1 MAMNAEV
8 KTYVQQNKK
17 ATNVAV
23 SSTPTAVKA
32 TMGAKYVSGTKADV
46 PEGYAQVTLTAGD
59 VWQDGSGYQM
69 LLDEDAIAYGTI
81 IPEQGGLT
89 TSGDASAETYA
100 EFEYKIPE
108 NADGALTTTNMV
120 MDASVTILIPA
131 GVYDWCITNP
141 TPGDR
146 MWIAS
151 SNGSIGGRADDFEF
165 VSGVAY
171 EFVVSLGGSN
181 DQVDLIVDDPTAPTI
196 PTDVTVN
203 AVSADGTTATVAWV
217 PGENNASWNLRW
229 RPWTDPALMNKL
241 WDFPLDGY
249 EAQLDEG
256 WMVYDAD
263 GDGNGW
269 GLAYSS
275 DAQDDVCFYSSSYIS
290 GVGAVTPDNWLF
302 TPAVGLGGT
311 LKFDAWQQSSSYPDK
326 IMVYVC
332 DNPDWESVDEF
343 VPVSEFIQPAG
354 TTAESFE
361 IDLSEYEGM
370 GVIAFRHYDCTDK
383 WSIYIDNIA
392 VEPAEWTLCENV
404 ENPYTIEGLM
414 EGTVYEVQV
423 QGVNGD
429 GVSDWTASTI
439 FTTLADVDTPVI
451 VSAEPTATTSEVTW
465 TAGANNDDWN
475 LRYREYVETT
485 MESKTWTF
493 PVGNDGTSVVTDG
506 WGSSIDFDGDGYDW
520 GLMATDGDETTNPT
534 DACWYS
540 ESYVN
545 EVGAVNP
552 DNWLISPEITFGGQI
567 SFYAWGVDASWAAE
581 VFNVLV
587 APSSAI
593 EGTTVYTDQF
603 VSITPDVTVNGTK
616 TQYTFDLS
624 AYQGTG
630 YVVIQHH
637 NVTDQFCL
645 AIDDIT
651 VTYPS
656 GETQP
661 EWIYVYSEES
671 PYTIEGLTPE
681 TTYEVQ
687 VQGVNDISTS
697 AWTASTLFTTLAVE
711 GQDLAYI
718 EEHGVPGTTYRVSNE
733 LRWRQD

>member
-1 MAMNAEV
+1 MKKFTLMLLAAALLPMAMNAEV

-32 TMGAKYVSGTKADV
+32 NMGAKYVSGAKADV

-181 DQVDLIVDDPTAPTI
+181 DQVDLVVDDPTAPTI

-332 DNPDWESVDEF
+332 ENPDWESVDEF
-343 VPVSEFIQPAG
+343 VAVSEFIQPAG
-354 TTAESFE
+354 TTAENFE
-361 IDLSEYEGM
+361 IDLSEYEGL
-370 GVIAFRHYDCTDK
+370 GVIAFRHYDCNDQ
-383 WSIYIDNIA
+383 WSIYVDNILVEIPGA
-392 VEPAEWTLCENV
+392 VEPAEWTVVENV
-404 ENPYTIEGLM
+404 ENPYTLEGLM
-414 EGTVYEVQV
+414 
-423 QGVNGD
+423 
-429 GVSDWTASTI
+429 
-439 FTTLADVDTPVI
+439 
-451 VSAEPTATTSEVTW
+451 
-465 TAGANNDDWN
+465 
-475 LRYREYVETT
+475 
-485 MESKTWTF
+485 
-493 PVGNDGTSVVTDG
+493 
-506 WGSSIDFDGDGYDW
+506 
-520 GLMATDGDETTNPT
+520 
-534 DACWYS
+534 
-540 ESYVN
+540 
-545 EVGAVNP
+545 
-552 DNWLISPEITFGGQI
+552 
-567 SFYAWGVDASWAAE
+567 
-581 VFNVLV
+581 
-587 APSSAI
+587 
-593 EGTTVYTDQF
+593 
-603 VSITPDVTVNGTK
+603 
-616 TQYTFDLS
+616 
-624 AYQGTG
+624 
-630 YVVIQHH
+630 
-637 NVTDQFCL
+637 
-645 AIDDIT
+645 
-651 VTYPS
+651 
-656 GETQP
+656 
-661 EWIYVYSEES
+661 
-671 PYTIEGLTPE
+671 PE

-687 VQGVNDISTS
+687 VQGVGADARTTN
-697 AWTASTLFTTLAVE
+697 WTESEIFTTLEEGGQPVADEGFFLVGTFNEWNTTADGGRLAFDNENRVE
-711 GQDLAYI
+711 VTLNANDEFKVITPAEDGSWLWLGGIDENNVGYFLITPELLSYDLQLVDGANFRVQEGGIYHVNLVWQRDLPSYI
-718 EEHGVPGTTYRVSNE
+718 VVTLAEPNAISTVGVDTKADNRIFDIMGRE
-733 LRWRQD
+733 LKSVPERNLHPERQEVC

>member
-81 IPEQGGLT
+81 IPETGGLT
-89 TSGDASAETYA
+89 TSGNASAGVYA

-108 NADGALTTTNMV
+108 NADGSLTTTNIV
-120 MDASVTILIPA
+120 LDASVTILIPA

-151 SNGSIGGRADDFEF
+151 ANGSIGGRYDDFEF
-165 VSGVAY
+165 VSGAAY
-171 EFVVSLGGSN
+171 EFVVSLGGQN
-181 DQVDLIVDDPTAPTI
+181 DQVDLVIDDPTAPVI

-203 AVSADGTTATVAWV
+203 AVSVDGTTATVAWV
-217 PGENNASWNLRW
+217 PGENNATWNLRW
-229 RPWTDPALMNKL
+229 RPWVDPALMNKL

-332 DNPDWESVDEF
+332 DNPDCESVDEF

-354 TTAESFE
+354 TTATSYE

-370 GVIAFRHYDCTDK
+370 GVIAFRHYDCNDQ

-392 VEPAEWTLCENV
+392 VEIPGAQEPAEWTLCENV

-423 QGVNGD
+423 QGVGAEARTT
-429 GVSDWTASTI
+429 DWTESVL
-439 FTTLADVDTPVI
+439 FTPEIGEVPEEPAYYLVGTFNGWSQVDGMLEFVNNKVEDVELEADAEFKVITPAEEEGQWIWYGGEDANGVGYFLINEALYGVNITLMD
-451 VSAEPTATTSEVTW
+451 
-465 TAGANNDDWN
+465 GANFRIAEAGIYSFELIDEAKAPM
-475 LRYREYVETT
+475 LKVTKAEETGINT
-485 MESKTWTF
+485 
-493 PVGNDGTSVVTDG
+493 V
-506 WGSSIDFDGDGYDW
+506 
-520 GLMATDGDETTNPT
+520 
-534 DACWYS
+534 
-540 ESYVN
+540 
-545 EVGAVNP
+545 
-552 DNWLISPEITFGGQI
+552 
-567 SFYAWGVDASWAAE
+567 GVDAKADNAYYNLLG
-581 VFNVLV
+581 VKFNSM
-587 APSSAI
+587 P
-593 EGTTVYTDQF
+593 TTPGIYIQ
-603 VSITPDVTVNGTK
+603 NGK
-616 TQYTFDLS
+616 K
-624 AYQGTG
+624 
-630 YVVIQHH
+630 YVK
-637 NVTDQFCL
+637 
-645 AIDDIT
+645 
-651 VTYPS
+651 
-656 GETQP
+656 
-661 EWIYVYSEES
+661 
-671 PYTIEGLTPE
+671 
-681 TTYEVQ
+681 
-687 VQGVNDISTS
+687 
-697 AWTASTLFTTLAVE
+697 
-711 GQDLAYI
+711 
-718 EEHGVPGTTYRVSNE
+718 
-733 LRWRQD
+733 

>member
-1 MAMNAEV
+1 MTMNAEV
-8 KTYVQQNKK
+8 KTYGQMNKK
-17 ATNVAV
+17 ADKVVV
-23 SSTPTAVKA
+23 SSTPTSVKA
-32 TMGAKYVSGTKADV
+32 IGPKYVTGTKADV

-120 MDASVTILIPA
+120 MNSSVTILIPA

-165 VSGVAY
+165 VSGAAY
-171 EFVVSLGGSN
+171 EFVVSLGGQN
-181 DQVDLIVDDPTAPTI
+181 DQVDLVIDDPTAPVI

-203 AVSADGTTATVAWV
+203 AVSVDGTTATVAWV

-229 RPWTDPALMNKL
+229 RPWVDPALMNKL

-354 TTAESFE
+354 TTATSYE

-370 GVIAFRHYDCTDK
+370 GVIAFRHYDCNDQ
-383 WSIYIDNIA
+383 WSIYIDNIAVEIPGA

-414 EGTVYEVQV
+414 PETVYETQV
-423 QGVNGD
+423 MGIGAD
-429 GVSDWTASTI
+429 GRTTDWT
-439 FTTLADVDTPVI
+439 
-451 VSAEPTATTSEVTW
+451 
-465 TAGANNDDWN
+465 
-475 LRYREYVETT
+475 
-485 MESKTWTF
+485 ES
-493 PVGNDGTSVVTDG
+493 V
-506 WGSSIDFDGDGYDW
+506 
-520 GLMATDGDETTNPT
+520 
-534 DACWYS
+534 
-540 ESYVN
+540 
-545 EVGAVNP
+545 
-552 DNWLISPEITFGGQI
+552 
-567 SFYAWGVDASWAAE
+567 
-581 VFNVLV
+581 
-587 APSSAI
+587 
-593 EGTTVYTDQF
+593 
-603 VSITPDVTVNGTK
+603 
-616 TQYTFDLS
+616 
-624 AYQGTG
+624 
-630 YVVIQHH
+630 
-637 NVTDQFCL
+637 
-645 AIDDIT
+645 
-651 VTYPS
+651 
-656 GETQP
+656 
-661 EWIYVYSEES
+661 
-671 PYTIEGLTPE
+671 
-681 TTYEVQ
+681 
-687 VQGVNDISTS
+687 
-697 AWTASTLFTTLAVE
+697 LFTTEAGAEPETGYFLVGTFNDWNQTAEGGRIAFDDENRAEVTLEAGDEFKVITPAEDGGWIWLGGVDENQVGYFLITPELLSYNLDLIDGANFRVQEGGTYHINLIWERTEGLPSHIVVTLAE
-711 GQDLAYI
+711 PDAISTIINDKADNRIFDLQGR
-718 EEHGVPGTTYRVSNE
+718 ELQSVPEHGIYIQNGKKYVK
-733 LRWRQD
+733 

>member
-17 ATNVAV
+17 ATNVVV

-32 TMGAKYVSGTKADV
+32 NMGAKYVSKADV

-89 TSGDASAETYA
+89 TSGDATAETYA

-120 MDASVTILIPA
+120 MNSSVTILIPA

-165 VSGVAY
+165 VSGAAY

-181 DQVDLIVDDPTAPTI
+181 DQVDLVVDDPTAPVI
-196 PTDVTVN
+196 PTEVTAN
-203 AVSADGTTATVAWV
+203 AVSADGTSAIISWV

-311 LKFDAWQQSSSYPDK
+311 LKFDAWQQSASYPDK

-354 TTAESFE
+354 TTATSYE

-370 GVIAFRHYDCTDK
+370 GVIAFRHYDCNDQ

-392 VEPAEWTLCENV
+392 VEIPGAVEPAEWTLVEGAKVDAEN
-404 ENPYTIEGLM
+404 YTIYGLM
-414 EGTVYEVQV
+414 PDTKYEAQV
-423 QGVNGD
+423 MAIGPD
-429 GVSDWTASTI
+429 GRTTDWTESVL
-439 FTTLADVDTPVI
+439 FTTVAEDP
-451 VSAEPTATTSEVTW
+451 SA
-465 TAGANNDDWN
+465 
-475 LRYREYVETT
+475 
-485 MESKTWTF
+485 
-493 PVGNDGTSVVTDG
+493 
-506 WGSSIDFDGDGYDW
+506 
-520 GLMATDGDETTNPT
+520 
-534 DACWYS
+534 
-540 ESYVN
+540 
-545 EVGAVNP
+545 
-552 DNWLISPEITFGGQI
+552 ISTV
-567 SFYAWGVDASWAAE
+567 GVDAKADNAYYNLLG
-581 VFNVLV
+581 VKFNSMPT
-587 APSSAI
+587 APGI
-593 EGTTVYTDQF
+593 Y
-603 VSITPDVTVNGTK
+603 IHNGK
-616 TQYTFDLS
+616 K
-624 AYQGTG
+624 
-630 YVVIQHH
+630 VVIK
-637 NVTDQFCL
+637 
-645 AIDDIT
+645 
-651 VTYPS
+651 
-656 GETQP
+656 
-661 EWIYVYSEES
+661 
-671 PYTIEGLTPE
+671 
-681 TTYEVQ
+681 
-687 VQGVNDISTS
+687 
-697 AWTASTLFTTLAVE
+697 
-711 GQDLAYI
+711 
-718 EEHGVPGTTYRVSNE
+718 
-733 LRWRQD
+733 